1 ADHYVCHLPPNG
13 SAEGQCPVMKRGRVA
28 TVLGPDGPPNTTSA
42 CEPKLQR
49 GAEKTAQATLD
60 EIQTRGLSADTAHT
74 LNDRHTF
81 HLHSVSAIVGQTAQR
96 NQNKWM
102 NVIARD
108 FKNEGIRVINGSA
121 ESQRQASGTGSEY
134 TLASLLGRINYA
146 YDGKYLLSV
155 SLRRDGS
162 SNFGPANKWGNFPSV
177 SAGWNISD
185 EAFFNNT
192 SFITNLKLRASW
204 GKLGNDAIGAFGYTS
219 TF

>member
-1 ADHYVCHLPPNG
+1 QNVC
-13 SAEGQCPVMKRGRVA
+13 
-28 TVLGPDGPPNTTSA
+28 
-42 CEPKLQR
+42 
-49 GAEKTAQATLD
+49 
-60 EIQTRGLSADTAHT
+60 
-74 LNDRHTF
+74 
-81 HLHSVSAIVGQTAQR
+81 AIVGQTAQR
-96 NQNKWM
+96 NQNNWM

-108 FKNEGIRVINGSA
+108 FKNEGIRVINDSA
-121 ESQRQASGTGSEY
+121 ESQRQASCNVPEY
-134 TLASLLGRINYA
+134 TLAFLSGRNKQVYNR
-146 YDGKYLLSV
+146 KYLLSV

-219 TF
+219 TFGLGRVTDNYILGSG